1 MTRREELSS
10 LIVMKRIFPQ
20 EFNANHIKESV
31 CSLRSSLSEV
41 GFYSSVLFDTK
52 KNALLHSVG
61 LGIVVRTKSS
71 DSFEGGVSAGFA
83 VMNSPIITRN

>member
-20 EFNANHIKESV
+20 EFNAYPITESV
-31 CSLRSSLSEV
+31 CSLRSSLSVV

-52 KNALLHSVG
+52 KNALLHSDD
-61 LGIVVRTKSS
+61 LGILVRTKTS